1 MPRNLNEPGFDLFSH
16 ARQGPGRQVRLSPA
30 EIAQVARTVGRSPEV
45 MVKVLSRG
53 ATDLAAVRK
62 HVDYIDRKGQLDL
75 ETDDGQKVRS
85 RDAAEDLL
93 TDWDLEIDEHR
104 RTMGLGPTSGKLP
117 RLIHKLVFSMP
128 PGTPPEKVFGAVRN
142 FCREEFALKHRY
154 AMVLH
159 TDEPHPHVHVIL
171 KAVSEEG
178 IRLNIR
184 KETLRDWR
192 QEFARHLRALGIEA
206 NATPRAVRGDVR
218 TPKLDGIYRA
228 QMRGDSWHM
237 RERVES
243 AAAALTR
250 GDRIAE
256 HGKGK
261 LMETR
266 RRVGHAWLAIGD
278 AMSASGHAAFA
289 GEIRQFVAQMAPP
302 RTEREQ
308 IIDQLHRHQEKI
320 LSPEMQISK

>member
-1 MPRNLNEPGFDLFSH
+1 MPRNLNEQAFNLFSY
-16 ARQGPGRQVRLSPA
+16 ARRGPGHRVRLSPA

-62 HVDYIDRKGQLDL
+62 HVEYIDRNGQLDL

-85 RDAAEDLL
+85 RDTAEDIL

-104 RTMGLGPTSGKLP
+104 PTAGLGPTSCKSP

-128 PGTPPEKVFGAVRN
+128 PGTPPDKVLGAARN

-184 KETLRDWR
+184 KDTLRAWR

-206 NATPRAVRGDVR
+206 NATPRVVRGEAR
-218 TPKLDGIYRA
+218 SRPLDAIYRA
-228 QMRGDSWHM
+228 QRRGASRHVRDRVEAIADAMRRGERITEPGRAQMLKTRQQIQQGWLAVREAALENGQPALAERIREFVSRMTPPKTD
-237 RERVES
+237 RER
-243 AAAALTR
+243 
-250 GDRIAE
+250 IADE
-256 HGKGK
+256 
-261 LMETR
+261 LR
-266 RRVGHAWLAIGD
+266 RYLERAPNQ
-278 AMSASGHAAFA
+278 
-289 GEIRQFVAQMAPP
+289 ERQ
-302 RTEREQ
+302 R
-308 IIDQLHRHQEKI
+308 
-320 LSPEMQISK
+320 